1 MLVATAR
8 SLSAAEETV
17 AQIRARGG
25 EAEYLQCDVCDEAS
39 VEAMVAKT
47 VELFGSVDFAFNNA
61 GVGPDGV
68 TIPFSSLVDLDEAH
82 WDSVVDTNL
91 KGVFLCMKHEL
102 RQMRQ
107 QCSGVIVNTSSTG
120 GLKMMPGFGAYG
132 PSKAAVLALTRL
144 AAAENKDKGIRVNVV
159 APGPTK
165 NTGMSDRLLSCMKEG
180 EGPPAT
186 LWEPPRMWRGWCC
199 GLFGRS
205 VLRHGQRPLGGRRT
219 GHRLAGTSNAPGA
232 RRIASAH
239 RLLHEGGD
247 LWLFGGCQLLQ
258 REGDRPHGAFVKVRL
273 VLEAKSR
280 VSRLEFLR
288 ALEEADDFAILGI
301 RGHPIPGLRREDRR
315 AGFDDRMEPLGH
327 GAIRCRH
334 SGDDCEHLGLAVGLL
349 RCLVGGFLLRHS
361 ALPSLADWS

>member
-1 MLVATAR
+1 MATGIRGKTVIVTGGASGIGKAAALSFAAEGARVLVATAR

-39 VEAMVAKT
+39 VETMVAKT

-180 EGPPAT
+180 EGPP
-186 LWEPPRMWRGWCC
+186 
-199 GLFGRS
+199 
-205 VLRHGQRPLGGRRT
+205 RHLM
-219 GHRLAGTSNAPGA
+219 GTPEDVA
-232 RRIASAH
+232 RVV
-239 RLLHEGGD
+239 
-247 LWLFGGCQLLQ
+247 LWLCSDEASFVTGNVLSVDGGL
-258 REGDRPHGAFVKVRL
+258 DIA
-273 VLEAKSR
+273 
-280 VSRLEFLR
+280 
-288 ALEEADDFAILGI
+288 
-301 RGHPIPGLRREDRR
+301 
-315 AGFDDRMEPLGH
+315 
-327 GAIRCRH
+327 
-334 SGDDCEHLGLAVGLL
+334 
-349 RCLVGGFLLRHS
+349 
-361 ALPSLADWS
+361 